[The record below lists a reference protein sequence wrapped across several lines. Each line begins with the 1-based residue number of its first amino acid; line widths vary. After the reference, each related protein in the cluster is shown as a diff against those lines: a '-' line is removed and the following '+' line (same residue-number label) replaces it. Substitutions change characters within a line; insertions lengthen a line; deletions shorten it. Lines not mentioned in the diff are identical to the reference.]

1 MMLSATLPKEL
12 FERLCALQDAYKQN
26 TILNIQQFNRKSV
39 LSLMNLVNCMHVLT
53 ENNEMPPLLSNK
65 ILAAIFYEPST
76 RTSASFISAMYK
88 LGGSVLPFIAGMESS
103 SVRKGE
109 TVIDTVKTIAQLAD
123 IIVLRHPEKGIHS
136 KIAAEIQPPLIN
148 AGDGH
153 GEHPTQ
159 ALLDLYTILREKGQL
174 ENLTIS
180 IVGDLLYGRTV
191 HSLIRLLHH
200 FPGVHINL
208 VSPKELAIPREYY
221 TDEYE
226 TESLEA
232 VIADSDVLYVTRMQ
246 RERFKDP
253 ATYDRYKDIYHI
265 EKQTIRHAKDDLIIM
280 HPLPRVNEIDPLIDS
295 DTRAV
300 YFKQVKN
307 GLYTRMALMS
317 LLLFDRKSYYHDF
330 F

>member
-1 MMLSATLPKEL
+1 MNIPVQKEL
-12 FERLCALQDAYKQN
+12 FERICILQESYTEN
-26 TILNIQQFNRKSV
+26 NIVSVQQFSFEA
-39 LSLMNLVNCMHVLT
+39 LTHLMNLISCIHVLT
-53 ENNEMPPLLSNK
+53 ENNAMPPVLANK

-109 TVIDTVKTIAQLAD
+109 TVVDTLKTIAQLSD
-123 IIVLRHPEKGIHS
+123 LLVLRHPEKGIHTTLVANIFS
-136 KIAAEIQPPLIN
+136 PLIN
-148 AGDGH
+148 AGDGY

-159 ALLDLYTILREKGQL
+159 ALLDLYTILREKQSL
-174 ENLTIS
+174 ENKTVT

-200 FPGVHINL
+200 FENVHIQL
-208 VSPKELAIPREYY
+208 VSPRDLALPREYY
-221 TDEYE
+221 SGEKE
-226 TESLEA
+226 TESLEE
-232 VIADSDVLYVTRMQ
+232 VIGESDVLYVTRMQ
-246 RERFKDP
+246 RERFKNP
-253 ATYDRYKDIYHI
+253 ESYDQYKSLYLINKDTLH
-265 EKQTIRHAKDDLIIM
+265 HAKNNLIIM
-280 HPLPRVNEIDPLIDS
+280 HPLPRVNEIDPLVDK

-307 GLYTRMALMS
+307 GLYTRMALMC
-317 LLLFDRKSYYHDF
+317 LLLFDRNSHFYDF